1 MNKLVR
7 NERRKLTA
15 TYLNGLAIA
24 VFAVGGLAPIA
35 GLILGTVGS
44 VAGPAILVAICLLLS
59 GVLHWVALLMLKG
72 MEE

>member
-15 TYLNGLAIA
+15 TYLNGLGVGIAAIGA
-24 VFAVGGLAPIA
+24 FSPLVNFVQTGSATFLTASVFVVC
-35 GLILGTVGS
+35 T
-44 VAGPAILVAICLLLS
+44 LLS
-59 GVLHWVALLMLKG
+59 GGLHSLGLRMLRG

>member
-24 VFAVGGLAPIA
+24 VFAVGGLAPVA
-35 GLILGTVGS
+35 GLIQGTVGS
-44 VAGPAILVAICLLLS
+44 VAGPATLVIICLLLS